1 MTKKQETDQFNLYST
16 PIPIIE
22 RFDNFY
28 SDYKKF
34 YNRKAT
40 KSDVGARVLDV
51 GLTLCEEE
59 LKTKKSEKK

>member
-16 PIPIIE
+16 PIAIIE
-22 RFDNFY
+22 RFETFY
-28 SDYKKF
+28 SNYRKL

-40 KSDVGARVLDV
+40 KSDVGARILDV

-59 LKTKKSEKK
+59 LKTKKLEKK